1 MELVSRLTAQDVTP
15 GTADTAFST
24 RAEQAAQ
31 LMPVTE
37 YCCIFVIHTYLL
49 LHLHGFSFPTGFVG
63 ITHGVIIYQKSVLVN
78 RKNGFS
84 RGNPLKI
91 HGGYDIM

>member
-37 YCCIFVIHTYLL
+37 YCCIFL
-49 LHLHGFSFPTGFVG
+49 
-63 ITHGVIIYQKSVLVN
+63 
-78 RKNGFS
+78 
-84 RGNPLKI
+84 
-91 HGGYDIM
+91 